1 MPADVAGDGG
11 VLPGVPPSRDDVQS
25 MVVALF
31 TLTAGLER
39 ARRQKK
45 AAGALSLLQVIAGR
59 DGIRPSEIADLQLVH
74 PSLVTRQ
81 VQELEDA
88 GYVQVS
94 GDPADGRSW
103 LVALTPAGRAEM
115 RRLQQVGL
123 DRFALFVA
131 DWEPG
136 EVQTLAALLDKL
148 RTSIAAVAE
157 REQSPAGRRERKGAP
172 DRRRRASRHERQR
185 ST

>member
-1 MPADVAGDGG
+1 MPPA
-11 VLPGVPPSRDDVQS
+11 RDEVQS

-59 DGIRPSEIADLQLVH
+59 DGIRPSDIADLQLVH

-81 VQELEDA
+81 VRDLEDA
-88 GYVQVS
+88 GYADVT

-103 LVALTPAGRAEM
+103 LVRLTPAGQAEM
-115 RRLQQVGL
+115 RRLQEVGL

-136 EVQTLAALLDKL
+136 EVRTLAELLDKL
-148 RTSIAAVAE
+148 RTSMAAVGE
-157 REQSPAGRRERKGAP
+157 RERHRAVGRQRPGEAA
-172 DRRRRASRHERQR
+172 RRRRPRERNPQR
-185 ST
+185 

>member
-1 MPADVAGDGG
+1 MS
-11 VLPGVPPSRDDVQS
+11 PSKDDLQS

-31 TLTAGLER
+31 TLTASLER

-45 AAGALSLLQVIAGR
+45 AAGALNLLQVIAGR

-81 VQELEDA
+81 VRELEDA
-88 GYVQVS
+88 GYAQVT

-103 LVALTPAGRAEM
+103 LVALTPAGRDEM

-123 DRFALFVA
+123 DRFAMFVA

-136 EVQTLAALLDKL
+136 EVRALTGLLDKL
-148 RTSIAAVAE
+148 RTSMAAAGE
-157 REQSPAGRRERKGAP
+157 REHRPPVRRARPGTADRGRRSG
-172 DRRRRASRHERQR
+172 RHRTGRQ
-185 ST
+185 T

>member
-1 MPADVAGDGG
+1 M
-11 VLPGVPPSRDDVQS
+11 QS

-39 ARRQKK
+39 ARRQKR
-45 AAGALSLLQVIAGR
+45 AAAALSLLQVIAGR

-81 VQELEDA
+81 VRELEDV
-88 GYVQVS
+88 GYAQVT
-94 GDPADGRSW
+94 GDPDDGRSW
-103 LVALTPAGRAEM
+103 LVALTPAGRDEM
-115 RRLQQVGL
+115 LRLQQAGL

-136 EVQTLAALLDKL
+136 EVRALTALLDNL
-148 RTSIAAVAE
+148 RTSMGAVSE
-157 REQSPAGRRERKGAP
+157 RERRPPARRERAGTAGP
-172 DRRRRASRHERQR
+172 RRRREARRR
-185 ST
+185 A

>member
-1 MPADVAGDGG
+1 M
-11 VLPGVPPSRDDVQS
+11 QS

-81 VQELEDA
+81 VRELEDA

-94 GDPADGRSW
+94 GDPGDGRSW
-103 LVALTPAGRAEM
+103 LVALTPAGRDEM

-136 EVQTLAALLDKL
+136 EVRTLAALLDKL
-148 RTSIAAVAE
+148 RTSMAVVGE
-157 REQSPAGRRERKGAP
+157 REQRPPARRERPRAA
-172 DRRRRASRHERQR
+172 DRRPRAERHETERQP
-185 ST
+185 

>member
-1 MPADVAGDGG
+1 M
-11 VLPGVPPSRDDVQS
+11 QS

-31 TLTAGLER
+31 TLAAGLER

-59 DGIRPSEIADLQLVH
+59 DGIRPSDIADLQLVH
-74 PSLVTRQ
+74 PSLITRQ
-81 VQELEDA
+81 VRELEEA
-88 GYVQVS
+88 GYAQVT

-103 LVALTPAGRAEM
+103 LVALTPAGQDEM

-131 DWEPG
+131 
-136 EVQTLAALLDKL
+136 LAGS
-148 RTSIAAVAE
+148 RVRS
-157 REQSPAGRRERKGAP
+157 GR
-172 DRRRRASRHERQR
+172 
-185 ST
+185 

>member
-1 MPADVAGDGG
+1 M
-11 VLPGVPPSRDDVQS
+11 QS

-103 LVALTPAGRAEM
+103 LVALTPAGRDEM

-131 DWEPG
+131 GWEPG
-136 EVQTLAALLDKL
+136 EVQALAALLDKL
-148 RTSIAAVAE
+148 RTSMAAVGG
-157 REQSPAGRRERKGAP
+157 REPRPPARRERPRAA
-172 DRRRRASRHERQR
+172 DRRRRAERHQTERQA
-185 ST
+185 

>member
-1 MPADVAGDGG
+1 M
-11 VLPGVPPSRDDVQS
+11 QS

-31 TLTAGLER
+31 TLTSGLER

-45 AAGALSLLQVIAGR
+45 AAGALSLLQVIDGR
-59 DGIRPSEIADLQLVH
+59 EGIRPSEIADLQLVH

-81 VQELEDA
+81 VRELEDA
-88 GYVQVS
+88 GYVQVT

-103 LVALTPAGRAEM
+103 LVTLTPAGRDET

-131 DWEPG
+131 DWKPG
-136 EVQTLAALLDKL
+136 EVRALAALLDKL
-148 RTSIAAVAE
+148 RTSMAAVGE
-157 REQSPAGRRERKGAP
+157 REQRPAPRRERPRTPG
-172 DRRRRASRHERQR
+172 RRHRARGHVAEDPA
-185 ST
+185 

>member
-1 MPADVAGDGG
+1 M
-11 VLPGVPPSRDDVQS
+11 PPSRDDVQS

-31 TLTAGLER
+31 TLTARLER
-39 ARRQKK
+39 ARRQRR
-45 AAGALSLLQVIAGR
+45 AAGALSLLQVIDGR
-59 DGIRPSEIADLQLVH
+59 DGIRPSEIADLQFVH

-81 VQELEDA
+81 VRELEDA
-88 GYVQVS
+88 GYAQVT

-136 EVQTLAALLDKL
+136 EVRALTGLLDKL
-148 RTSIAAVAE
+148 RTSMAAIGE
-157 REQSPAGRRERKGAP
+157 REQRPPGRGERPGTTYP
-172 DRRRRASRHERQR
+172 RRRRETRRQA
-185 ST
+185 

>member
-1 MPADVAGDGG
+1 
-11 VLPGVPPSRDDVQS
+11 VPPSKDDVQS

-59 DGIRPSEIADLQLVH
+59 DGIRPSDIADLQLVH
-74 PSLVTRQ
+74 PSLVSRQ
-81 VQELEDA
+81 IRELEDA
-88 GYVQVS
+88 GYVQVA

-103 LVALTPAGRAEM
+103 LVTLTPAGWGEM

-123 DRFALFVA
+123 DRFGLFVA
-131 DWEPG
+131 DWEPE
-136 EVQTLAALLDKL
+136 EVRALAALLDKL
-148 RTSIAAVAE
+148 KTSMAAVAE
-157 REQSPAGRRERKGAP
+157 REERPAGRRERPGTA
-172 DRRRRASRHERQR
+172 DRRRHAEHRDRARQ
-185 ST
+185 T

>member
-1 MPADVAGDGG
+1 MPPA
-11 VLPGVPPSRDDVQS
+11 RDEVQS

-45 AAGALSLLQVIAGR
+45 AAGALSLLQV
-59 DGIRPSEIADLQLVH
+59 VH

-81 VQELEDA
+81 VRELEDA
-88 GYVQVS
+88 GYAQVT

-103 LVALTPAGRAEM
+103 LVALTPAGQDEM

-136 EVQTLAALLDKL
+136 EVRALTALLDKK
-148 RTSIAAVAE
+148 S
-157 REQSPAGRRERKGAP
+157 
-172 DRRRRASRHERQR
+172 
-185 ST
+185 